1 MTDREAPAAQTHGPR
16 RQQRDTERARACCRA
31 ESDVIVDVE
40 FESGLLFLSVA
51 NVGDLP
57 AHRVRVKFAPPFRGL
72 GGAHRTSGATLFRRL
87 EFLAPHK
94 RIPLFLD
101 RAALYF
107 ARGEP
112 TKISVEV
119 VWRTD
124 DGVQNRRTL
133 RHDLEIYRDL
143 TYIDREV
150 PHARPS

>member
-1 MTDREAPAAQTHGPR
+1 VDARGRHDRRRDRDEDRVRSEA
-16 RQQRDTERARACCRA
+16 
-31 ESDVIVDVE
+31 DVIVDVE
-40 FESGLLFLSVA
+40 FESGLLFVVVV

-57 AHRVRVKFAPPFRGL
+57 AHRVRVRFAPPFRGL
-72 GGAHRTSGATLFRRL
+72 GGARKASSAALFRRL
-87 EFLAPHK
+87 EFLAPRK

-112 TKISVEV
+112 TQIDVDIS
-119 VWRTD
+119 WRAD
-124 DGVQNRRTL
+124 DGSRRRRTL

-143 TYIDREV
+143 TYFDREV